1 MDCEKFE
8 QHLMDALY
16 DELDELTHAAFKRHM
31 DGCSRCSSAWNG
43 LRATRDVGVLPLE
56 EPSDGLEER
65 ILAAARAAQRKTPWH
80 RKTLRVLAWA
90 GSHAMRPQLA
100 MAALFVLVIGS
111 SLLLLRPKPASMPSP
126 VRVTE
131 RGVPAPEPVQAQPDP
146 AVPREPIPGMEPPPY
161 PVAAAAP
168 TAAAEGREEEQG
180 KRKDGESKTSDAKT
194 ALAEAR
200 SVRQRAGCNEA
211 VKAYDDVGARF
222 PATVSAAEAMW
233 EAADCYKAMGN
244 GGKARELYESLR
256 SFASYRD
263 KAEAELADADAS
275 AVGNQAQMAS
285 RAAAGASPPAAA
297 KASPKAAA
305 KSQKQAQAAEAPAAS
320 PPNAS
325 PTSPG
330 GVNPTGKAASPAPP
344 RPSAADAYSY

>member
-8 QHLMDALY
+8 QHMMDALY

-31 DGCSRCSSAWNG
+31 DGCSRCSSAFTS

-56 EPSDGLEER
+56 QPSPGLEDR
-65 ILAAARAAQRKTPWH
+65 ILAAALAAQRGTPWH
-80 RKTLRVLAWA
+80 RKALRVLAWA

-131 RGVPAPEPVQAQPDP
+131 RGVPAPEPMAQAIPEP
-146 AVPREPIPGMEPPPY
+146 GVPREPVLPMPT
-161 PVAAAAP
+161 AAP
-168 TAAAEGREEEQG
+168 MAELGVATEAAAEGV
-180 KRKDGESKTSDAKT
+180 KKKGEAEAKASDAKT

-200 SVRQRAGCNEA
+200 AVRQKSGCGAA
-211 VKAYDDVGARF
+211 VTAYDEVGARF

-244 GGKARELYESLR
+244 AGKARELYESLR

-263 KAEAELADADAS
+263 RAEAELADTGSGYANNAS
-275 AVGNQAQMAS
+275 QQMAS
-285 RAAAGASPPAAA
+285 RAPAAAPAAPPPVAAKAAAKPAGKASQAQVHATEVQAAPPPAAGGASPPTKPAL
-297 KASPKAAA
+297 P
-305 KSQKQAQAAEAPAAS
+305 APAK
-320 PPNAS
+320 
-325 PTSPG
+325 T
-330 GVNPTGKAASPAPP
+330 PA
-344 RPSAADAYSY
+344 AADAAY